1 MKFLSSYGFIVY
13 ALKKSVQFI
22 VADSERTQEKKY
34 ERRSLRYPSILWERN
49 VARREDDME
58 GPDALQ
64 DAEKGGGEKSSGYVG
79 TMDGC
84 TDEYKWSKL

>member
-1 MKFLSSYGFIVY
+1 M
-13 ALKKSVQFI
+13 
-22 VADSERTQEKKY
+22 
-34 ERRSLRYPSILWERN
+34 RYPSILWERN

>member
-1 MKFLSSYGFIVY
+1 M
-13 ALKKSVQFI
+13 
-22 VADSERTQEKKY
+22 
-34 ERRSLRYPSILWERN
+34 RYPSILWERN

-84 TDEYKWSKL
+84 TDEYKWSKLTGQIGSI